1 MKTRHLLASLAAAS
15 VLIAMPA
22 LAASDSAQ
30 DFVDKAAVG
39 GKFEV
44 DSSKI
49 AQDKAQDQ
57 SIKNF
62 AQTMIRDHGAANAK
76 LETIAGEQKLKMPT
90 ALDAQHQAD
99 LDKLQ
104 NAQPPI
110 DPAYVDMQRKA
121 HADAVNLFESYARD
135 GDNAALKTFAQQ
147 TVDTLKMHRQM
158 IEKIAAAQ
166 DSITGAT
173 TPAVKTTNT
182 PNAAALVPGANSFT
196 ETQAKSRI
204 EDAGYSNV
212 SKLAKDDQGIWRGQA
227 TKSGQSV
234 AVGLDYQGNV
244 VADSN

>member
-1 MKTRHLLASLAAAS
+1 MKTRHLLASLTVAS
-15 VLIAMPA
+15 IVFAMPA
-22 LAASDSAQ
+22 FAADSAQ

-44 DSSKI
+44 DSSQLALNKV
-49 AQDKAQDQ
+49 QDQ
-57 SIKNF
+57 SIKDF
-62 AQTMIRDHGAANAK
+62 AQRMIRDHGAANTK
-76 LETIAGEQKLKMPT
+76 LQAVAGEQKLKVPA

-99 LDKLQ
+99 LDKLKNGQ
-104 NAQPPI
+104 API

-121 HADAVNLFESYARD
+121 HDEAVKLFEDYASK
-135 GDNAALKTFAQQ
+135 GDNPALKTFAQQ

-158 IEKIAAAQ
+158 IEKIAARQ

-173 TPAVKTTNT
+173 TPAVKTDNT

-196 ETQAKSRI
+196 EAQAKSRI
-204 EDAGYSNV
+204 EGAGYTNV

-227 TKSGQSV
+227 TKAGESL

-244 VADSN
+244 VASK

>member
-1 MKTRHLLASLAAAS
+1 
-15 VLIAMPA
+15 MPA
-22 LAASDSAQ
+22 FAADGAQ

-44 DSSKI
+44 DSSKV

-57 SIKNF
+57 SVKDF
-62 AQTMIRDHGAANAK
+62 ARTMVRDHGAANAR
-76 LETIAGEQKLKMPT
+76 LEAVAGEQKLKVPA
-90 ALDAQHQAD
+90 ALDVQHQGD

-104 NAQPPI
+104 KAQGPI

-121 HADAVNLFESYARD
+121 HADAVKLFETYARD

-147 TVDTLKMHRQM
+147 TVDTLRMHREM

-182 PNAAALVPGANSFT
+182 PNAAILVPGANSFT

-212 SKLAKDDQGIWRGQA
+212 SKPTKDDQGIWRGQA
-227 TKSGQSV
+227 SKAGASF

-244 VADSN
+244 VASSN